1 MTAATAPSTTRS
13 PAVDERMPSVL
24 AVVIVRNAA
33 EWLRESLQSLGAQTY
48 ARLAVLAIDDGS
60 TDGSHDLL
68 VHALGEGR
76 VIRHDEPHGI
86 ARSFDEA
93 TTLPVAKE
101 ADHLLLLHD
110 DVALDPEA
118 VLRLV
123 DATTLP
129 GVEGVGIVGAKIVD
143 WTEQRRLRDVGRS
156 ADRFGHPYTPLQAGE
171 IDQGQFDRVLDVLS
185 VDSCAMLVARE
196 VWQRIGL
203 FDERLGDDDADLD
216 LCWRAR
222 LAGFRVLMT
231 PRARVRHRAAG
242 ERDDRPGVERS
253 RRHEEDRAALAA
265 VLKNYGLVSLLWVV
279 PTWLVLSVVRLLY
292 LVLSR
297 RFDEAYELV
306 AAFGWNVAHLPGTWS
321 RRRRVQKARRVR
333 DHALRHYMES
343 AGLRIPRWFQ
353 TAERLLEEQRE
364 LEEEEEE
371 GQPAAVRLRHRTASF
386 VSAHPVLV
394 ACFLGV
400 IVGALAARH
409 LLGPERLAGGALPA
423 FPATPDGFFRELVSA
438 YRTTALGGS
447 LAASPALAGMGALSF
462 VLLRSTA
469 LAQKALLIG
478 GPALAAILCYRAAV
492 RLLGRPGP
500 AAAAA
505 AAYGLS
511 AVTLWAYSDGR
522 LSVLAALVVL
532 PPVVERVDV
541 AFRADPPPEGGRRLA
556 AGLAVTLA
564 IGIAFEPGVLLALAV
579 LVLVWLPTGSARRR
593 GLGLVA
599 LAVLGAAVLL
609 FPFVPTL
616 VAGDGASLGALVGT
630 TDPWRI
636 LRLVLGEAPGS
647 WPVAYFLPLAAVLAL
662 ALVRG
667 EQRAPARRLTV
678 AALLGLALAW
688 TSAAGYLPAPL
699 ANAPVYAVLAG
710 ASEVFV
716 IAAGLTSVAGRI
728 ERESFGLRQI
738 GTGLVTV
745 VLSAGL
751 ALQAIAAMTGGW
763 AVGGVDRVPAAWA
776 VVDSAAKGSFRVL
789 WIGGVD
795 GRSLPAPGGDP
806 EHVVDAG
813 GASIAY
819 ALTDRTGQVAIDT
832 ARPLVGPGAAS
843 LEVAL
848 QQVLSGGSVHGGAL
862 LAPFG
867 IRYVVGDG
875 ASVPPQ
881 AQAALRSQ
889 VDLDLVQAT
898 GLFILRNAIGL
909 PPASVATVPSE
920 ERPIVTSGDPAA
932 IQQLQPLPSTPLA
945 QVQGGWA
952 GGSAGHDTALV
963 STEYDGAWR
972 LEGSPA
978 SPTHAFGWATSF
990 GVDARADVRID
1001 YGAQLPRTIEL
1012 WTLLAF
1018 WLVALWVTRKPVGR

>member
-1 MTAATAPSTTRS
+1 
-13 PAVDERMPSVL
+13 MPSVL
-24 AVVIVRNAA
+24 AVLLVRDAA

-48 ARLAVLAIDDGS
+48 GRIAVLAIDDGS

-76 VIRHDEPHGI
+76 VVRHDRPHGI
-86 ARSFDEA
+86 ARSFDEVTA
-93 TTLPVAKE
+93 LPVAKE
-101 ADHLLLLHD
+101 ADFLLLLHD
-110 DVALDPEA
+110 DVALDPESVA
-118 VLRLV
+118 RLV
-123 DATTLP
+123 EATTLP

-185 VDSCAMLVARE
+185 VDSCAMLVARD

-265 VLKNYGLVSLLWVV
+265 VLKNYGLVSLLWIV
-279 PTWLVLSVVRLLY
+279 PAWFVLSVVRLAY

-306 AAFGWNVAHLPGTWS
+306 AAFGWNVVHLPGTWS
-321 RRRRVQKARRVR
+321 RRRKAQKARRVR

-364 LEEEEEE
+364 LDEEEE
-371 GQPAAVRLRHRTASF
+371 GQPAALRMRHRTASF
-386 VSAHPVLV
+386 VSTHPVIV
-394 ACFLGV
+394 ACALGL
-400 IVGALAARH
+400 IVGALSARH
-409 LLGPERLAGGALPA
+409 LLGPARLAGGALPA

-438 YRTTALGGS
+438 YRTTGLGGS

-462 VLLRSTA
+462 VLLGSTA

-478 GPALAAILCYRAAV
+478 GPALAAILCYRASV
-492 RLLGRPGP
+492 RLTGRPGP
-500 AAAAA
+500 SSAAA

-511 AVTLWAYSDGR
+511 ALTLWAYSDGR
-522 LSVLAALVVL
+522 LPVLAALVVL
-532 PPVVERVDV
+532 PPIVERVDV
-541 AFRADPPPEGGRRLA
+541 GFRADLPADGRWRFT

-564 IGIAFEPGVLLALAV
+564 VGIAFEPGVLLAFAVLLAV
-579 LVLVWLPTGSARRR
+579 SLAFGAARLR
-593 GLGLVA
+593 GLGGAA

-616 VAGDGASLGALVGT
+616 LAGGGASLGALVGT
-630 TDPWRI
+630 TDPWRT
-636 LRLVLGEAPGS
+636 LRLVMGDAPGS
-647 WPVAYFLPLAAVLAL
+647 WPVAYFLPLAAILAL
-662 ALVRG
+662 SLARG

-678 AALLGLALAW
+678 VALAGLALAW
-688 TSAAGYLPAPL
+688 SSAAGYLPAPL

-710 ASEVFV
+710 VAEAFV
-716 IAAGLTSVAGRI
+716 IASGLTSVAGRI

-738 GTGLVTV
+738 GTALLTV
-745 VLSAGL
+745 VLTTGL
-751 ALQAIAAMTGGW
+751 VLQALAAMAGQW
-763 AVGGVDRVPAAWA
+763 AVGGTDKVPAAWA
-776 VVDSAAKGSFRVL
+776 VVDSASKGSFRVL
-789 WIGGVD
+789 WVGGVD
-795 GRSLPAPGGDP
+795 GRSFPPPGGDP

-813 GASIAY
+813 TASITY
-819 ALTDRTGQVAIDT
+819 AVTDRTGQVAIDT
-832 ARPLVGPGAAS
+832 ARPLAGPGATA
-843 LEVAL
+843 LELAL
-848 QQVLSGGSVHGGAL
+848 QQVLSGGTVHAGAL

-875 ASVPPQ
+875 ASIPPQ
-881 AQAALRSQ
+881 ARAAFASQ
-889 VDLDLVQAT
+889 VDLDVVQAT

-909 PPASVATVPSE
+909 PPASVATIGPQA
-920 ERPIVTSGDPAA
+920 RRIVASGDPAT
-932 IQQLQPLPSTPLA
+932 IQELQPLPTTPLPS
-945 QVQGGWA
+945 VEGGWA
-952 GGSAGHDTALV
+952 GPTEGHDTALV

-972 LEGSPA
+972 LEGTETSPA
-978 SPTHAFGWATSF
+978 RAFGWATSF
-990 GVDARADVRID
+990 TVSGRPDVRIV
-1001 YGAQLPRTIEL
+1001 YGSQLPRTIEL
-1012 WTLLAF
+1012 WVLLAC
-1018 WLVALWVTRKPVGR
+1018 WLVALWVTRKPVRR

>member
-1 MTAATAPSTTRS
+1 
-13 PAVDERMPSVL
+13 MPSVL
-24 AVVIVRNAA
+24 AIVIVRNAA
-33 EWLRESLQSLGAQTY
+33 EWLRESLQALGAQSY
-48 ARLAVLAIDDGS
+48 ARIAVLAIDDGS

-76 VIRHDEPHGI
+76 VVRHDEPHGI

-93 TTLPVAKE
+93 TSLPVAKE
-101 ADHLLLLHD
+101 ADFLLLLHD

-118 VLRLV
+118 VAGLV

-143 WTEQRRLRDVGRS
+143 WDEQRRLRDVGRS

-185 VDSCAMLVARE
+185 VDSCAMLVARD
-196 VWQRIGL
+196 VWQRVGL
-203 FDERLGDDDADLD
+203 FDERLGDDDGDLD

-265 VLKNYGLVSLLWVV
+265 VLKNYSLVSLLWIV
-279 PTWLVLSVVRLLY
+279 PVWLLLSVIRLVFL
-292 LVLSR
+292 LLAR

-306 AAFGWNVAHLPGTWS
+306 AAFGWNVVHLPGTWS

-364 LEEEEEE
+364 LDEEEA
-371 GQPAAVRLRHRTASF
+371 GQPATRRLRHRTASF
-386 VSAHPVLV
+386 VSTHPVIV
-394 ACFLGV
+394 ACFFGL

-409 LLGPERLAGGALPA
+409 LYGPGRLVGGVLPA
-423 FPATPDGFFRELVSA
+423 FPSTPNGFFDELVSA
-438 YRTTALGGS
+438 YRTTGLGGS
-447 LAASPALAGMGALSF
+447 LAASPALAGMGGLSF
-462 VLLRSTA
+462 LLLGSTA

-478 GPALAAILCYRAAV
+478 GPALAMVLCYRAAV
-492 RLLGRPGP
+492 RLTGHPGP
-500 AAAAA
+500 SATAA

-532 PPVVERVDV
+532 PPIVERVDV
-541 AFRADPPPEGGRRLA
+541 AFRSEPPPDGRWRFT

-564 IGIAFEPGVLLALAV
+564 VGVAFEPGVALAV
-579 LVLVWLPTGSARRR
+579 AVLLVVSLLFGAARAR
-593 GLGLVA
+593 GLGVVA
-599 LAVLGAAVLL
+599 LAALGAAVLV

-616 VAGDGASLGALVGT
+616 LAGGAASLGALVGT
-630 TDPWRI
+630 TDPWRT

-662 ALVRG
+662 SLARG
-667 EQRAPARRLTV
+667 EQREPARRLTAV
-678 AALLGLALAW
+678 VLAGLALAW
-688 TSAAGYLPAPL
+688 TSAAGYLPSPL
-699 ANAPVYAVLAG
+699 ANAPVYAVLGGVAE
-710 ASEVFV
+710 AFV
-716 IAAGLTSVAGRI
+716 IALGLTSAGRI
-728 ERESFGLRQI
+728 EREAFGLRQI
-738 GTGLVTV
+738 GTALLTV
-745 VLSAGL
+745 VLAGGL
-751 ALQAIAAMTGGW
+751 VLQSLAAMTGQW
-763 AVGGVDRVPAAWA
+763 AVGGVDRIPAAWA

-789 WIGGVD
+789 WIGGND
-795 GRSLPAPGGDP
+795 GRSFPTPGGDP

-813 GASIAY
+813 PATITY
-819 ALTDRTGQVAIDT
+819 AVTDRTGQAAIDT
-832 ARPLVGPGAAS
+832 ARPLVGPGATS

-848 QQVLSGGSVHGGAL
+848 QQVLSGGSVHAGAL

-881 AQAALRSQ
+881 ARAAFESQ
-889 VDLDLVQAT
+889 VDLDVVQAT
-898 GLFILRNAIGL
+898 GLFILRNAVGL
-909 PPASVATVPSE
+909 PPASVAKTGPDDRRVIASGEPAVTQELRQIPS
-920 ERPIVTSGDPAA
+920 S
-932 IQQLQPLPSTPLA
+932 PLSA
-945 QVQGGWA
+945 VQGGWA
-952 GGSAGHDTALV
+952 GPTDGGDTALV
-963 STEYDGAWR
+963 ATEFDGAWR
-972 LEGSPA
+972 LEGTQTAPA
-978 SPTHAFGWATSF
+978 RAFGWATSF
-990 GVDARADVRID
+990 TVGAGSDVRIV
-1001 YGAQLPRTIEL
+1001 YGSQLPRTIEM
-1012 WTLLAF
+1012 WVLAAL
-1018 WLVALWVTRKPVGR
+1018 WLVALWVTRKPVRR